1 MSVCKERAWDT
12 LTKLSFERVTGTAQ
26 EKEAAEYL
34 KAECEKAGVE
44 AHLEEY
50 EIDMP
55 EIQEVS
61 FTVTK
66 PVYKEYKVIGIGNCA
81 CTPDEGITAPFAY
94 VENGLEANLVDVK
107 GKICLISGRLKAE
120 VAEMMVKKGALGY
133 ISIHGSFYDEAS
145 LKDELR
151 PRNTRGKNKELP
163 GIVMHISDAEELVRS
178 HPEEVK
184 LVLKQNK
191 DIKGTAQNVVATIEG
206 TDLKDEVVVFTAH
219 YDSVRYSKGAWDN
232 ATGAITILELLHH
245 YAENK
250 PRRTVKFVFC
260 GSEEIGLVGSRKYC
274 EAHQEELKN
283 YIYNINFDMTGVTLG
298 YEYFCCT
305 ASEEVLHGLQYLAKL
320 EGYPVESKMDTYSSD
335 STSFASAGVPSCTFA
350 RLAPHGGAQ
359 IHNHYD
365 TMEHLDADSFMITL
379 NFVVKYSEQIINSS
393 VNLIPRKL
401 SAEIE
406 KKIEEG
412 KKWMAEA
419 EKKDKKE
426 EESKGEPNKE
436 EKTK

>member
-1 MSVCKERAWDT
+1 MSVNKERAWET
-12 LTKLSFERVTGTAQ
+12 LTKLSFERVTGTEQ

-34 KAECEKAGVE
+34 KSECEKAGAEV
-44 AHLEEY
+44 HLESY

-61 FTVTK
+61 FAVTK
-66 PVYKEYKVIGIGNCA
+66 PNYKEYKVIGIGKCD
-81 CTPDEGITAPFAY
+81 CTPEEGITAPFVY
-94 VENGLEANLVDVK
+94 VENGTEANLSDVK
-107 GKICLISGRLKAE
+107 GKICLISGRLKPE
-120 VAEMMVKKGALGY
+120 IAEMMVKKGALGY
-133 ISIHGSFYDEAS
+133 VSVHGSFYDEAS
-145 LKDELR
+145 LKEELR
-151 PRNTRGKNKELP
+151 PRNTRGKGGELP
-163 GIVMHISDAEELVRS
+163 GVVMHITDAEELVRS
-178 HPEEVK
+178 HPEEVRM
-184 LVLKQNK
+184 VLKQNK
-191 DIKGTAQNVVATIEG
+191 DRKGTGHNVVATIEG

-245 YAENK
+245 YAENR

-274 EAHQEELKN
+274 EAHKDELKN

-305 ASEEVLHGLQYLAKL
+305 ASDEVLHGLQYLAKL
-320 EGYPVESKMDTYSSD
+320 EGYPVEVKMDTYSSD
-335 STSFASAGVPSCTFA
+335 STSFANAGVPSCTFA
-350 RLAPHGGAQ
+350 RLAPFGGAQ

-379 NFVVKYSEQIINSS
+379 NFVVKYSEQIINST
-393 VNLIPRKL
+393 VNLIPRKF

-412 KKWMAEA
+412 RKWLAEA
-419 EKKDKKE
+419 KKNEEKE
-426 EESKGEPNKE
+426 EEDKGNTVKE
-436 EKTK
+436 EKSK